1 MIREY
6 AIIRDSAQRAANAAN
21 HVRASF
27 ADGQVQQEPPF
38 TDRMLGRIDEAM
50 DGYVVK
56 GVRWKSMTLTDRGPR
71 SQESIYGADF
81 MGVLEIEL
89 PEFSVKKGFLAQAK
103 LIEPGAYFPKK
114 AFLEMTDQCKK
125 MLRISPDSFVFL
137 YSVNGVTVV
146 PAISIVSLTRPT
158 NPNEIYSRSIARFF
172 EEHFECFIGDGR
184 LSKAHISTVKE
195 LSALADASGARSAL
209 CLRATPAAERQ

>member
-6 AIIRDSAQRAANAAN
+6 AIIRESAQRLAGAAN
-21 HVRASF
+21 HTVQSLI
-27 ADGQVQQEPPF
+27 DEQVEQEPAF

-50 DGYVVK
+50 DGFVVK
-56 GVRWKSMTLTDRGPR
+56 GVRWKSKTLTDRGPR
-71 SQESIYGADF
+71 AQESIYGADF

-103 LIEPGAYFPKK
+103 LIEPGDSISKK
-114 AFLEMTDQCKK
+114 DFDKMVGQCTD
-125 MLRISPDSFVFL
+125 MLHISPDSFLFL
-137 YSVNGVTVV
+137 YSVDGISVV
-146 PAISIVSLTRPT
+146 PAISIVSLTAPT
-158 NPNEIYSRSIARFF
+158 NPNELYSRSITRFF
-172 EEHFECFIGDGR
+172 EEHFESFIGDGR

-209 CLRATPAAERQ
+209 HLRATLAVEKQ